1 MLQVNVSLHRRNA
14 NSNVRIMTP
23 VFSKPKDEAWW
34 LLVGLSSGNAGGG
47 GASSGGGKG
56 ALRLPSPQDELV
68 SMRRV
73 NNLRTRNSVSLK
85 LPLPHSHGQ
94 YTYTVYLVSDS
105 YLGFDQQHSFRV
117 TIGGGAGAA
126 AKASAAIPAQ
136 VSAAAADDPDDIYN

>member
-14 NSNVRIMTP
+14 NNNVRIMTP

-34 LLVGLSSGNAGGG
+34 LLVGLSSGNAGG
-47 GASSGGGKG
+47 ASSGSGKG
-56 ALRLPSPQDELV
+56 GLRLPSPQDELV

-73 NNLRTRNSVSLK
+73 NNLRTRNSLSLK

-117 TIGGGAGAA
+117 TIGGAAG

-136 VSAAAADDPDDIYN
+136 VSAAAAADDPDDIYN